1 MDMWNS
7 LLKRALDEK
16 NRVPNR
22 PASHFM
28 IDAVRKK
35 YLNVF
40 CENFMI
46 HCLEDSRASKY
57 GGNYV
62 LFAFDYDI
70 CNDNNIV
77 YADEK
82 DEFTAVRF
90 IYDGVLQNFD
100 GYFLKDRI
108 KSYRC
113 PECNKIYEEADV
125 AMMKKKKRCFDCDSE
140 LEEIVHC
147 ESPISDGNYTEVE
160 IKILGIIAT
169 LNEQDAMSAVQIG
182 EAVGCNYQKVS
193 NWCSKVLQKKNL
205 ISVKHENGK
214 NYYYDYC
221 GQKSECVN
229 T

>member
-1 MDMWNS
+1 M
-7 LLKRALDEK
+7 
-16 NRVPNR
+16 
-22 PASHFM
+22 
-28 IDAVRKK
+28 
-35 YLNVF
+35 
-40 CENFMI
+40 
-46 HCLEDSRASKY
+46 
-57 GGNYV
+57 
-62 LFAFDYDI
+62 
-70 CNDNNIV
+70 
-77 YADEK
+77 
-82 DEFTAVRF
+82 
-90 IYDGVLQNFD
+90 QNFD